1 MNLQEQHFLIDIDN
15 TVTRYR
21 KEASASGATL
31 FGNCFLPV
39 VRDLM
44 IRRGWER
51 EAAEKALFESV
62 NNVLRWDYSELLRR
76 FSIPWEEA
84 SGLMMLRHE
93 EMLDVYQDAVELI
106 RRLKAAGAHLWH
118 RQQQPILGL
127 PLETVAGWSGA
138 GLVRAYFQY
147 GSYRRMQIAGICVG
161 FCDSAYRRAA
171 GTDQYGRRRSEGGW
185 CSALVCRR
193 GESVHPAAG
202 ER

>member
-106 RRLKAAGAHLWH
+106 RRLKAAGAHLCIVSNN
-118 RQQQPILGL
+118 P
-127 PLETVAGWSGA
+127 
-138 GLVRAYFQY
+138 Y
-147 GSYRRMQIAGICVG
+147 
-161 FCDSAYRRAA
+161 
-171 GTDQYGRRRSEGGW
+171 
-185 CSALVCRR
+185 
-193 GESVHPAAG
+193 
-202 ER
+202 

>member
-106 RRLKAAGAHLWH
+106 RRLKAAGAHLCIVSNNPYWGC
-118 RQQQPILGL
+118 RWKLL
-127 PLETVAGWSGA
+127 RA
-138 GLVRAYFQY
+138 GLEPVWFEHIFSTDHTGGCKSLAY
-147 GSYRRMQIAGICVG
+147 VW
-161 FCDSAYRRAA
+161 FCPCLPA
-171 GTDQYGRRRSEGGW
+171 
-185 CSALVCRR
+185 R
-193 GESVHPAAG
+193 GERSSCGGRKMRCLFPIPA
-202 ER
+202 

>member
-62 NNVLRWDYSELLRR
+62 NNVLRWDYSVMRKCWM
-76 FSIPWEEA
+76 SI
-84 SGLMMLRHE
+84 
-93 EMLDVYQDAVELI
+93 
-106 RRLKAAGAHLWH
+106 
-118 RQQQPILGL
+118 
-127 PLETVAGWSGA
+127 
-138 GLVRAYFQY
+138 
-147 GSYRRMQIAGICVG
+147 RMP
-161 FCDSAYRRAA
+161 S
-171 GTDQYGRRRSEGGW
+171 S
-185 CSALVCRR
+185 
-193 GESVHPAAG
+193 
-202 ER
+202 

>member
-106 RRLKAAGAHLWH
+106 RRLKAAGAHLCIVSNNPYWGC
-118 RQQQPILGL
+118 RWKLL
-127 PLETVAGWSGA
+127 RA

-185 CSALVCRR
+185 CSAPVCRR